1 MKMVKNLFEGAET
14 EEVKHDIVQKV
25 EANRELVDKVN
36 NLLASYKGN
45 DDMAVMIVKIISC
58 FNSIS
63 NNMDKSKVE
72 QWIEDFSGRLIEAAK
87 PNVKQGSQ

>member
-1 MKMVKNLFEGAET
+1 
-14 EEVKHDIVQKV
+14 
-25 EANRELVDKVN
+25 
-36 NLLASYKGN
+36 
-45 DDMAVMIVKIISC
+45 MAVMIVKIISC